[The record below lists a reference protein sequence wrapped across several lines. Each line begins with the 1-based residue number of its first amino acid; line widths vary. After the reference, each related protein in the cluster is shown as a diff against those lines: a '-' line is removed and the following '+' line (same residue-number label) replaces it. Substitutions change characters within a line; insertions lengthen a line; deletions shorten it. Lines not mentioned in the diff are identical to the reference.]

1 MFPVYA
7 VPLGLV
13 VGWLIGG
20 RLEGLAALRF
30 RWAWLALA
38 GLAVQIALFSGRFDA
53 ALERVAPALYV
64 GSTVAVLVAV
74 LRNLRVPGVA
84 LIALGALSNLAAI
97 LANGGVMPADANA
110 YELAGIVPGPGI
122 TNSALVPDPAL
133 QPLTDIYAIPEAFP
147 LSNVFSIGDVLIG
160 LGLVVTIALAMRRG
174 RAVPRA
180 GAQPGAA
187 ASPVRRSTS
196 PD

>member
-38 GLAVQIALFSGRFDA
+38 GLAVQIALFSGRFDVVLEPVA
-53 ALERVAPALYV
+53 APLYV
-64 GSTVAVLVAV
+64 GSTAAVLAAV
-74 LRNLRVPGVA
+74 VRNVRVPGVA
-84 LIALGALSNLAAI
+84 IIAIGALSNLAAI
-97 LANGGVMPADANA
+97 LANGGIMPADAGA
-110 YELAGIVPGPGI
+110 YRLAGMVPGPGI
-122 TNSALVPDPAL
+122 TNSALIPNPAL
-133 QPLTDIYAIPEAFP
+133 RPLTDIYAIPDAFP
-147 LSNVFSIGDVLIG
+147 LSNVFSVGDVLIG
-160 LGLVVTIALAMRRG
+160 IGLVATIALAMRRG
-174 RAVPRA
+174 RAAAVGEVDPT
-180 GAQPGAA
+180 PGAA
-187 ASPVRRSTS
+187 PVRGGTS